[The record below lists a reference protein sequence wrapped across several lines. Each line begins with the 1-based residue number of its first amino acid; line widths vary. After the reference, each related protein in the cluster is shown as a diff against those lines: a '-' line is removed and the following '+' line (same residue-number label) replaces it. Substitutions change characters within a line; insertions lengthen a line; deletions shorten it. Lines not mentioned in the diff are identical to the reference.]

1 VRPAEPFDQY
11 SRPEQDYRER
21 YPVRSALHRRT
32 RMGSPRGED
41 TARIGIT
48 DFAQSALGDVVFVQL
63 PDVGAEVSTGETFGE
78 VESTKSVSDLYAPV
92 SGKVSAVNSDL
103 EGSPDLVNSDPYG
116 AGWLV
121 DVKVSDPAEL
131 QSAIASLL
139 DAEPTATHS
148 PNDDC

>member
-1 VRPAEPFDQY
+1 MSEIPSDLHYTAEHEWI
-11 SRPEQDYRER
+11 R
-21 YPVRSALHRRT
+21 RS
-32 RMGSPRGED
+32 GDD

-63 PDVGAEVSTGETFGE
+63 PEVGTEVTAGETFGE

-92 SGKVSAVNSDL
+92 TGKVSAVNSDL

-121 DVKVSDPAEL
+121 DVQVSGAAEL
-131 QSAIASLL
+131 QSAIATLL
-139 DAEPTATHS
+139 DAASYRDTLTE
-148 PNDDC
+148 